1 MAKAE
6 AEAFG
11 GGSKPTIVPMLKKQQ
26 TLMSAFAMDTAC
38 FMDERL
44 VKEMK
49 AVRKTRTAA
58 KAEAKAEAPAL
69 APALALA
76 PAAEQKKKPVKS
88 KKDTT

>member
-1 MAKAE
+1 
-6 AEAFG
+6 
-11 GGSKPTIVPMLKKQQ
+11 MLKKQQ

-69 APALALA
+69 ALA
-76 PAAEQKKKPVKS
+76 PAEQKKKPVKS